1 MKYVLLLLFSMLTA
15 GFSCAG
21 PVVNVDSLA
30 RNQRIVLDVS
40 HHQGV
45 IDFEKIAQSV
55 RWIYVKASE
64 GCSHED
70 ERFLYNVQSAQA
82 AGIKVGA
89 YHFFSERS
97 GAIAQAQHFLRI
109 IAQVELELTPV
120 LDIETNDLLSGDQ
133 LRDSVKVFLNCVEKA
148 LGCKPMIY
156 SGEKFFTEKLQQA
169 FGDSYPL
176 WIAKYSNGGKKAPDV
191 GADIVLWQFS
201 ESGSIDG
208 VSTAISVSTFMGNHR
223 PRDIKL
229 PSKAKSSKGDGKE
242 PSKSGKK
249 GKHKR
254 EKKH

>member
-1 MKYVLLLLFSMLTA
+1 MLTA

-89 YHFFSERS
+89 YHFF
-97 GAIAQAQHFLRI
+97 
-109 IAQVELELTPV
+109 
-120 LDIETNDLLSGDQ
+120 DILSDI
-133 LRDSVKVFLNCVEKA
+133 R
-148 LGCKPMIY
+148 
-156 SGEKFFTEKLQQA
+156 T
-169 FGDSYPL
+169 
-176 WIAKYSNGGKKAPDV
+176 V
-191 GADIVLWQFS
+191 GVCILHQ
-201 ESGSIDG
+201 I
-208 VSTAISVSTFMGNHR
+208 
-223 PRDIKL
+223 L
-229 PSKAKSSKGDGKE
+229 
-242 PSKSGKK
+242 
-249 GKHKR
+249 
-254 EKKH
+254 